1 MCYKCNKKD
10 VGSLDVEIGKSVN
23 SILQGAFF
31 LLLPVTLH
39 LVVEAWKFNL
49 VRRAYARPEN
59 PIKEFSKDS
68 MSTGHWIFLSWFY
81 CV

>member
-31 LLLPVTLH
+31 FTS
-39 LVVEAWKFNL
+39 
-49 VRRAYARPEN
+49 ARYTAFGGGGV
-59 PIKEFSKDS
+59 K
-68 MSTGHWIFLSWFY
+68 
-81 CV
+81 V